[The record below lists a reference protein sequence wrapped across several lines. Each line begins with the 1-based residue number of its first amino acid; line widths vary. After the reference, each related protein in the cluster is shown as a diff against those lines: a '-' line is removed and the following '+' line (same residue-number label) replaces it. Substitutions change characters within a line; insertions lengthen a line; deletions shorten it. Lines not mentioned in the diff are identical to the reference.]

1 MSGYF
6 SMGNDLRD
14 HWFKIGRVEVGSTL
28 LTVGAVVLAW
38 IASVIAPNLPAVL
51 LFTTAELLGGEV
63 WRAFTWPFAEQIGLW
78 GVLSLFF
85 FWIFGTELEQ
95 QLGKNKM
102 AVLLLGIWA
111 SLTVSA
117 AALGL
122 LLSNFAV
129 LMGIGLIQF
138 VVLLLWIAENPRRP
152 FFFAIPAWVVGAVL
166 VALQVLQLIAARNLV
181 ALLSMLLGF
190 ALVAVLARSQ
200 GLLRDY
206 DWIPGRSTPKPGK
219 PGKPTRAAREQAKR
233 QAARAK
239 DDDRLNELL
248 DQISAKGMDSL
259 TPAQRREL
267 MKLRNRR

>member
-28 LTVGAVVLAW
+28 LVVGAVVLSW
-38 IASVIAPNLPAVL
+38 IASVIAPNLPAL
-51 LFTTAELLGGEV
+51 LYFTSGHLLAGEV
-63 WRAFTWPFAEQIGLW
+63 WRALTWPLAESISLW

-102 AVLLLGIWA
+102 AQLLVGIWA
-111 SLTVSA
+111 SLTLSSA
-117 AALGL
+117 VLGL
-122 LLSNFAV
+122 LLSQWAG
-129 LMGIGLIQF
+129 LMGIGLVQF
-138 VVLLLWIAENPRRP
+138 VVLLLWIAENPHRP
-152 FFFAIPAWVVGAVL
+152 FFFSIPAWIIGAVL
-166 VALQVLQLIAARNLV
+166 VAVQALQLLAARNLV
-181 ALLSMLLGF
+181 ALLSMLLAF
-190 ALVAVLARSQ
+190 ALVAIFARRL
-200 GLLRDY
+200 GLLRDFA
-206 DWIPGRSTPKPGK
+206 WIPGREAAPKPGK
-219 PGKPTRAAREQAKR
+219 PTKAAREQAKR

-259 TPAQRREL
+259 SASQRREL